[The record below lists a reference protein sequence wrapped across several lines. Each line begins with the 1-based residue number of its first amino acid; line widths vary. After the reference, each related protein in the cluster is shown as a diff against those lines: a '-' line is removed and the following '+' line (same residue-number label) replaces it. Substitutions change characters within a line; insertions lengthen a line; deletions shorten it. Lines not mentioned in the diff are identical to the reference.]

1 MQKNGAMLH
10 NFENVKWAS
19 DSFKKMLIL
28 AISRSFQ
35 YFLKICWLDNE
46 DLYDVL
52 SVELQRGEGIN
63 NYVNISLLFY
73 WQHSGWKKKYYLNLR
88 ECKEWGTW
96 LHQAINN

>member
-73 WQHSGWKKKYYLNLR
+73 WQHSGWIKKYYLNLR